1 MSIDMTCALF
11 AFHSQ
16 QVKQSAYDNLPP
28 LLTTPFSSLVMNMLV
43 LDLRPVWRWEGCWQR
58 RSFRERCVRQH
69 FQVRRHLRQYRRPV
83 VGLFLLPGSE
93 GRDGLGVQVGQ
104 WNGETAEDGVVSDS
118 VCNPLILSLQRSRDL
133 AGGGELIGRRSV
145 LQHLEEEVEQATVL
159 GHLCRLSIPHAAKLG
174 LLGCSGLGRVRPK
187 APTEQGVA
195 PPGLVLLDEAGGG
208 LVVVVERAGGGGD
221 LLPEVSRH

>member
-93 GRDGLGVQVGQ
+93 GRDWTWRSSWAVEWRDPPRMGSSR
-104 WNGETAEDGVVSDS
+104 TRSA
-118 VCNPLILSLQRSRDL
+118 ILLYCPFKE
-133 AGGGELIGRRSV
+133 AV
-145 LQHLEEEVEQATVL
+145 T
-159 GHLCRLSIPHAAKLG
+159 
-174 LLGCSGLGRVRPK
+174 LLG
-187 APTEQGVA
+187 
-195 PPGLVLLDEAGGG
+195 
-208 LVVVVERAGGGGD
+208 
-221 LLPEVSRH
+221 EVS